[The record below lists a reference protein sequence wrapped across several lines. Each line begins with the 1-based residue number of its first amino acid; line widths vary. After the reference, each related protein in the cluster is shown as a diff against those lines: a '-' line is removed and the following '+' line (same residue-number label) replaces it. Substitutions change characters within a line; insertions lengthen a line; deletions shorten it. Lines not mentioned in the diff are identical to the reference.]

1 MTVSPVSSA
10 TSNSSAHS
18 SSSANSV
25 PTLGYNDFL
34 TLLTTELK
42 NQDPTQPMDPT
53 QMVTQLATISQ
64 VGQSAQMNS
73 TLSSMLTMN
82 SLSQA
87 EQLIGHTITSADG
100 TVTGKVASV
109 SLTGSGSIATL
120 TNGKTVSLGDGVTV
134 SAQ

>member
-1 MTVSPVSSA
+1 MTISPVSSA
-10 TSNSSAHS
+10 TSGSTS
-18 SSSANSV
+18 SSSSTHSV

-34 TLLTTELK
+34 ALLTTELK

-87 EQLIGHTITSADG
+87 EQLIGHTITSPDG